1 MHPST
6 MSYIIIC
13 LHHMKSSPHH
23 STLINTPDPTSG
35 PTTVSLL
42 WVFLGFSLDGVGSVS
57 IVSCVF
63 NLNGAD
69 PLLTTASASLGPYVT
84 A

>member
-1 MHPST
+1 

-23 STLINTPDPTSG
+23 STLINTLDLTSG
-35 PTTVSLL
+35 PITVSLR
-42 WVFLGFSLDGVGSVS
+42 WVFLGFSLDGVGS
-57 IVSCVF
+57 IRIISCVF
-63 NLNGAD
+63 NLNGVD
-69 PLLTTASASLGPYVT
+69 PLLTTADASLGPYVT